1 MEAKQND
8 PISPPREKHSF
19 GHYSLWTGLV
29 AFLQFICT
37 PCFLV
42 LFIGPFMVGRP
53 RDSAFIQTVDLLP
66 GISAALF
73 FVGGL
78 LGLVLGVV
86 GLFKDDKKTKA
97 ILGLGLSVLWFL
109 ILVFFAALASALGK

>member
-1 MEAKQND
+1 MEVKQNGS
-8 PISPPREKHSF
+8 ISTARKKHSF
-19 GHYSLWTGLV
+19 GHYSFWIGLV

-37 PCFLV
+37 PFLIV

-66 GISAALF
+66 VISAALC

-78 LGLVLGVV
+78 LGLVSGIV

-97 ILGLGLSVLWFL
+97 ILGLTLSVLWFL
-109 ILVFFAALASALGK
+109 ILVFFAALANALGK